1 MITAIPPSLST
12 YTGMET
18 PAATRGKTGVGGADG
33 VHGTADF
40 GGTLQDAV
48 KAVEAHQAA
57 GDEAAFQVASGQ
69 NQNYHEM
76 MIALEEA
83 NISLRAMGS
92 VRDKFVEAYQAI
104 WNMPV

>member
-1 MITAIPPSLST
+1 MVTSIPPNAAMW
-12 YTGMET
+12 TGLET
-18 PAATRGKTGVGGADG
+18 PTATRPTTGGAEKAGEAGGAEFNGMFTQAVQAVEDRQVAADKALYGVG
-33 VHGTADF
+33 
-40 GGTLQDAV
+40 
-48 KAVEAHQAA
+48 A
-57 GDEAAFQVASGQ
+57 GDHDYAG
-69 NQNYHEM
+69 M

>member
-1 MITAIPPSLST
+1 MISSIPPSAAW
-12 YTGMET
+12 TGLET
-18 PAATRGKTGVGGADG
+18 PNATRPTTVGTDEAGATGG
-33 VHGTADF
+33 VEFSGS
-40 GGTLQDAV
+40 LSKAV
-48 KAVEAHQAA
+48 QAVEAQQAEADQKVYAVGA
-57 GDEAAFQVASGQ
+57 GDHDYAG
-69 NQNYHEM
+69 M

>member
-1 MITAIPPSLST
+1 MVTSVPPSAAMW
-12 YTGMET
+12 TGLDT
-18 PAATRGKTGVGGADG
+18 PTATRPTTGAPDKVGETNGPEFSG
-33 VHGTADF
+33 LF
-40 GGTLQDAV
+40 SDAV
-48 KAVEAHQAA
+48 QAVEDRQTAADKAVYSVGSGEHDYA
-57 GDEAAFQVASGQ
+57 G
-69 NQNYHEM
+69 M